1 MTPHRRRSGGRNMK
15 LATAALL
22 AALVSTSA
30 YAQPNLGAQKPEA
43 SLPFTMTQVT
53 TLNSPWRIAFLP
65 DGRMVITEK
74 GGTIQVVTQDGK
86 KTPVDNVPKVVF
98 KGQGG
103 MLGVFLAPT
112 YPKDHMVYLTYSEP
126 QAVGGSSLAMARAK
140 LTLGEGKA
148 SLDDLKVLW
157 RDGEGG
163 E

>member
-1 MTPHRRRSGGRNMK
+1 MK
-15 LATAALL
+15 LATTALL

-103 MLGVFLAPT
+103 LLGVYGADLRQGPRGLSDLFRAPGCGWLQPCPGAGQADPRRRQGEPGRPEGDLARRRGRRRRP
-112 YPKDHMVYLTYSEP
+112 VRRR
-126 QAVGGSSLAMARAK
+126 GGLCA
-140 LTLGEGKA
+140 
-148 SLDDLKVLW
+148 
-157 RDGEGG
+157 
-163 E
+163 